1 MVTLPEGN
9 IFIPRLIAAGVVYY
23 AVFVTANVRHQPLY
37 PLVAV
42 IKLVLDVD
50 GAVPLYVENV
60 SIVPEQHIQHVLVV
74 VHPLSAVKKLHR
86 LLRG

>member
-1 MVTLPEGN
+1 MVALPEGN
-9 IFIPRLIAAGVVYY
+9 SFIPRLIAAGLVYY

-50 GAVPLYVENV
+50 GVVPLNVENV
-60 SIVPEQHIQHVLVV
+60 HIALEQHIQHVPVV